1 MLREYPSD
9 HVRSRTSGTTPD
21 SRDPI
26 GGIRGVV
33 AVVRETRTLQL
44 PLDLPAVRT
53 ARRAVNEWLDDAP
66 EALRSSAALV
76 ATEMVSNAIRYGRPP
91 IRLEL
96 AREESRVRLVV
107 RDDGGGEPKQ
117 RTPGASGG
125 WGLHIVERLA
135 TRWGAAAGTTEVW
148 AEIEA

>member
-1 MLREYPSD
+1 
-9 HVRSRTSGTTPD
+9 
-21 SRDPI
+21 
-26 GGIRGVV
+26 VV

-53 ARRAVNEWLDDAP
+53 ARRAVNDWLDDAP
-66 EALRSSAALV
+66 EELRSNAALV

-96 AREESRVRLVV
+96 VREDMHVRLAV

-117 RTPGASGG
+117 RAPGASGG
-125 WGLHIVERLA
+125 WGLHIVERLS
-135 TRWGAAAGTTEVW
+135 TRWGSAAGTTEIW
-148 AEIEA
+148 AEIDV

>member
-1 MLREYPSD
+1 
-9 HVRSRTSGTTPD
+9 
-21 SRDPI
+21 
-26 GGIRGVV
+26 VV
-33 AVVRETRTLQL
+33 AVTRETRTLQL

-53 ARRAVNEWLDDAP
+53 ARRAVNEWLQDAP
-66 EALRSSAALV
+66 EELRSNVALV

-96 AREESRVRLVV
+96 AREGAHVRVCV
-107 RDDGGGEPKQ
+107 RDNGGGEPKQ
-117 RTPGASGG
+117 RSPGPSGG

-135 TRWGAAAGTTEVW
+135 TRWGAAAGATEIW

>member
-1 MLREYPSD
+1 
-9 HVRSRTSGTTPD
+9 
-21 SRDPI
+21 
-26 GGIRGVV
+26 V

-53 ARRAVNEWLDDAP
+53 ARRAVNDWLDDAP
-66 EALRSSAALV
+66 EELRSTVALV

-91 IRLEL
+91 IRLEF
-96 AREESRVRLVV
+96 AREDGHVRVCV

-117 RTPGASGG
+117 RAPGPSGG

-135 TRWGAAAGTTEVW
+135 TRWGAAAGTTEIW
-148 AEIEA
+148 AEIDA

>member
-1 MLREYPSD
+1 MRKS
-9 HVRSRTSGTTPD
+9 
-21 SRDPI
+21 I
-26 GGIRGVV
+26 GGIRCLV

-53 ARRAVNEWLDDAP
+53 ARRAVNDWLDGAP
-66 EALRSSAALV
+66 EELRSSAALV

-96 AREESRVRLVV
+96 VREDSHVRLVV

-135 TRWGAAAGTTEVW
+135 TRWGAASGTTEIW
-148 AEIEA
+148 AEIDA